1 MAPEPKRLGQFPGPD
16 AAAAPLRL
24 PADVPASPRR
34 QPAAGSARRPAG
46 DTWWERLRFEIA
58 DAVTSGS
65 LSDRLVRASAAAEAP
80 ITTGR
85 RIVVMGVSGGVGT
98 STVAALAAKLLGSI
112 RQEAVMAVDATDE
125 AGRLLT
131 YAGADKV
138 ALLSAASL
146 ELRSQPVRTLP
157 DVVGSAAACGNQL
170 FALGRA
176 DVPAAGD
183 TPLGAPEWTDL
194 SAIFSRFVAVTVVD
208 AGASPRSRQT
218 AALLETA
225 HAVIVVAPDTDF
237 GAARATSVRTVLE
250 DTHPEI
256 SVVTVLTRFNPAIG
270 RAGEVSGL
278 PFDRHLAAG
287 GPLKLSQLGARTRI
301 AATEI
306 AGAALSAAN
315 RV

>member
-1 MAPEPKRLGQFPGPD
+1 MAPGSKRTGQSPGRD
-16 AAAAPLRL
+16 AVEAPLQRPAHVPAAPPRQA
-24 PADVPASPRR
+24 PAR
-34 QPAAGSARRPAG
+34 SARRPAG
-46 DTWWERLRFEIA
+46 DTWWERLRFEVA
-58 DAVTSGS
+58 DAVTSGA

-98 STVAALAAKLLGSI
+98 TTVAALTAKLLGSI

-125 AGRLLT
+125 AGRLLH
-131 YAGADKV
+131 YAGADNV

-157 DVVGSAAACGNQL
+157 DVVGPAAACGNQL

-176 DVPAAGD
+176 DIPAAGD
-183 TPLGAPEWTDL
+183 TPLDAPEWTDL

-208 AGASPRSRQT
+208 AGASPRSRQS
-218 AALLETA
+218 AVLLGTA
-225 HAVIVVAPDTDF
+225 HAVVVVAPDTDF
-237 GAARATSVRTVLE
+237 GSARAASVRTALE
-250 DTHPEI
+250 HTHPGI
-256 SVVTVLTRFNPAIG
+256 SVVTVLTRFNPATG
-270 RAGEVSGL
+270 PAGDVSGL

-315 RV
+315 RL